1 MSETNA
7 IQKQENKPA
16 KITTPSEAIAAAK
29 ARFLSVMPQETFVKE
44 ANFALQII
52 QNNPKGWQN
61 VDLVSIR
68 SAVENIAFTGLT
80 LNPAMKL
87 AYLIPRKGKAVL
99 DPSYMGLTKILTDSG
114 SVKKV
119 SAVVVYDDEQFE
131 YNASTRMVV
140 VHEQK
145 YAETEK
151 EHIARKVIGAY
162 SCATLADGSLDYEF
176 MPGWEL
182 EKIKSKSDG
191 ANSQYSPWQESNW
204 ADEMR
209 KKTVIKRHYKYLP
222 KSEQISNVIDL
233 DNQQF
238 IVEKPNLN
246 ELFVQQQEQPETNN
260 GELPLDITPD
270 NYTPNRTVL
279 RVIRFIR
286 ALVGGG
292 ENKFNQLKPIK
303 SHGNRIHANASRCK
317 HLL

>member
-1 MSETNA
+1 MSEQNKSV
-7 IQKQENKPA
+7 QKQENAPA
-16 KITTPSEAIAAAK
+16 KITNPSEAIAAAK
-29 ARFLSVMPQETFVKE
+29 QRFLSVMPQETFVKE

-114 SVKKV
+114 SVKKL
-119 SAVVVYDDEQFE
+119 SAVVVYDDEKFE

-140 VHEQK
+140 VHEQR

-151 EHIARKVIGAY
+151 EHMARKVVGAY
-162 SCATLADGSLDYEF
+162 SCATLADGSLDYEY
-176 MPGWEL
+176 MPAWEL

-191 ANSQYSPWQESNW
+191 ANSQYSPWQENNW

-222 KSEQISNVIDL
+222 KSEQISNAIDL

-238 IVEKPNLN
+238 IVEKPSISALFEGAQEVKEENVVEDVQDLN
-246 ELFVQQQEQPETNN
+246 QSQDGKE
-260 GELPLDITPD
+260 
-270 NYTPNRTVL
+270 
-279 RVIRFIR
+279 
-286 ALVGGG
+286 
-292 ENKFNQLKPIK
+292 
-303 SHGNRIHANASRCK
+303 
-317 HLL
+317 

>member
-7 IQKQENKPA
+7 IQKQDNKPA

-131 YNASTRMVV
+131 CNASTRMVV
-140 VHEQK
+140 VHEQR

-151 EHIARKVIGAY
+151 EHMARKVIGAY

-246 ELFVQQQEQPETNN
+246 ELFVQQQEQSETNN

-270 NYTPNRTVL
+270 N
-279 RVIRFIR
+279 
-286 ALVGGG
+286 
-292 ENKFNQLKPIK
+292 
-303 SHGNRIHANASRCK
+303 
-317 HLL
+317 

>member
-1 MSETNA
+1 
-7 IQKQENKPA
+7 
-16 KITTPSEAIAAAK
+16 
-29 ARFLSVMPQETFVKE
+29 
-44 ANFALQII
+44 
-52 QNNPKGWQN
+52 
-61 VDLVSIR
+61 
-68 SAVENIAFTGLT
+68 
-80 LNPAMKL
+80 MKL

-140 VHEQK
+140 VHEQR

-151 EHIARKVIGAY
+151 EHMARKVIGAY

-270 NYTPNRTVL
+270 N
-279 RVIRFIR
+279 
-286 ALVGGG
+286 
-292 ENKFNQLKPIK
+292 
-303 SHGNRIHANASRCK
+303 
-317 HLL
+317 

>member
-1 MSETNA
+1 MSETTA
-7 IQKQENKPA
+7 VQKQEDKPA

-29 ARFLSVMPQETFVKE
+29 QRFLSVMPQETFVKE
-44 ANFALQII
+44 ANFAMQII
-52 QNNPKGWQN
+52 QSNPKGWQT
-61 VDLVSIR
+61 VDLMTIR

-119 SAVVVYDDEQFE
+119 AAVVVYDDEEFE

-140 VHEQK
+140 KHEQK
-145 YAETEK
+145 YAQTEK
-151 EHIARKVIGAY
+151 EHMARKVIGAY
-162 SCATLADGSLDYEF
+162 SCATLTDGSLDYEF

-222 KSEQISNVIDL
+222 KSEQVSKIVDL

-238 IVEKPNLN
+238 IVEKPNIS
-246 ELFVQQQEQPETNN
+246 ELFVQPQASAETKTE
-260 GELPLDITPD
+260 ELPLDITPQ
-270 NYTPNRTVL
+270 
-279 RVIRFIR
+279 
-286 ALVGGG
+286 
-292 ENKFNQLKPIK
+292 E
-303 SHGNRIHANASRCK
+303 
-317 HLL
+317 